1 MGIDR
6 LSFIN
11 VLRDEGIV
19 IFDYND
25 REMSEVFEG
34 ADKLSNMWKGTK

>member
-1 MGIDR
+1 
-6 LSFIN
+6 LSFIE
-11 VLRDEGIV
+11 VLKNEGIA

-34 ADKLSNMWKGTK
+34 AKELIIELKQHYV